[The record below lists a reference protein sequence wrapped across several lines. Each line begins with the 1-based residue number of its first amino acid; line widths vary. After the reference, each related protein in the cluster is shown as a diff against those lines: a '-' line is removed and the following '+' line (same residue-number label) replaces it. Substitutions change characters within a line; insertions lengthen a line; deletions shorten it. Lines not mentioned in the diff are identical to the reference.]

1 MRYAVLAVLLVP
13 PFLPAQPLPQPAKDM
28 CVECHAV
35 MDGPI
40 QTPALLFKDD
50 IHQANKLSC
59 ADCHG
64 GDRASD
70 DPSVAMSRAKG
81 FIGKPKRA
89 AIPQLCGNCH
99 GKPDFMRRYQPQQRV
114 DQLELYKT
122 SVHGKRLATG
132 DENVATCIDCH
143 SVHDIRAV
151 KNVLSP
157 VHPLRLPDTCG
168 RCHADAQKMAKY
180 GIPTNQLEHYRSSV
194 HWAALKKGDL
204 SAPNCASCHGNHGAK
219 PPDVGSVSAVCGSCH
234 VLFAQLYEKSVH
246 QPIFS
251 AASGGGGCIVCHSNH
266 AILQP
271 STAMLAGQDA
281 VCSKCHDP
289 GTPGA
294 RTAAQMAQWI
304 DGLGAA
310 LKHSE
315 AVLGEADKYGMEV
328 SEAQVR
334 LGDGRENLVKARLTM
349 HAFQPAEMQ
358 KPIEAGM
365 AIADETLRA
374 GQAALHDKDVRRIG
388 LAVSVFFIAITVVA
402 IFLVIRRLE
411 ANGSGYLNPTK

>member
-1 MRYAVLAVLLVP
+1 MRAAALAILLVP
-13 PFLPAQPLPQPAKDM
+13 LFLPAQPKDT

-35 MDGPI
+35 LDGPL
-40 QTPALLFKDD
+40 QQPALLVKDD
-50 IHQANKLSC
+50 IHIANKLSC

-64 GDRASD
+64 GDRFSD

-81 FIGKPKRA
+81 FIGKPKRV
-89 AIPQLCGNCH
+89 AIPQLCANCH
-99 GKPDFMRRYQPQQRV
+99 SKPDFMRRYQPQQRV
-114 DQLELYKT
+114 DQFELYKT
-122 SVHGKRLATG
+122 SVHGQRLAAG

-157 VHPLRLPDTCG
+157 VYPLRLPETCG
-168 RCHADAQKMAKY
+168 RCHADAKKMAQY
-180 GIPTNQLEHYRSSV
+180 GIPTNQLENYRTSV

-219 PPDVGSVSAVCGSCH
+219 PPEVGSVAAVCGTCH
-234 VLFAQLYEKSVH
+234 VLFAQLYDKSVH

-251 AASGGGGCIVCHSNH
+251 GASGGGGCVVCHSNH
-266 AILQP
+266 GIQQP
-271 STAMLAGQDA
+271 STAMLEGKTA
-281 VCSKCHDP
+281 VCAQCHDP

-294 RTAAQMAQWI
+294 KTAAQMAGWI

-310 LKHSE
+310 LKHSND
-315 AVLGEADKYGMEV
+315 VLAEADKYGMEV

-334 LGDGRENLVKARLTM
+334 LDDGREDLVKARLAM
-349 HAFQPAEMQ
+349 HAFQPAEMH

-365 AIADETLRA
+365 AVAAETLRA
-374 GQAALHDKDVRRIG
+374 GQTALHDKNVRRLG

-411 ANGSGYLNPTK
+411 ANGSGYLEPTK